1 MKFALSKSFL
11 RTVSQFKIPN
21 RTKFLIY
28 QETREKELGGKGVF
42 ACQNIPK
49 GAVVWAFDNVNCE
62 RPFFT
67 LRYSSSFVIKDKK
80 YAKFRLTKHSIDTDD
95 EERLSDQLKKGFLN
109 KRLDKFIVLDDG
121 AQYTIHSN
129 QANLRWG
136 SDDETWVATRDIKD
150 GEEITFDFRQFG
162 LNSDCDWL
170 EPLFAKLHPSALE
183 FESKLKADR
192 TL

>member
-1 MKFALSKSFL
+1 MKLALSKSFL
-11 RTVSQFKIPN
+11 RTASQLKIPY

-28 QETREKELGGKGVF
+28 QETRDKELGEKGVF

-62 RPFFT
+62 
-67 LRYSSSFVIKDKK
+67 
-80 YAKFRLTKHSIDTDD
+80 RLTKHSIDTDD